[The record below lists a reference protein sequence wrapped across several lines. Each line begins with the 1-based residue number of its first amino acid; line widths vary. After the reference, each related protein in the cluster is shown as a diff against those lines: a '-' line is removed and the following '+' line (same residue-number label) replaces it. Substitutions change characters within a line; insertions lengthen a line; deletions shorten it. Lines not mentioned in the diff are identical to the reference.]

1 MPRHRPDERWLLV
14 NFVFCHPVGHLIE
27 ALHYCHGYHYAD
39 PELRIALA
47 LNADTPT
54 ELAALCP
61 FVSEVYPVRIDV
73 FDAGQDLAS
82 LDAIP
87 TGWRWV
93 VDDARGHLGNMRQ
106 VFPGLASY
114 YDRARARFASL
125 GSQAGV
131 AGEAPPASR
140 PRARSP
146 VSDFRPW

>member
-1 MPRHRPDERWLLV
+1 MSGGCWSTSSSAIRSAISSRRFTTATATTTPIPS
-14 NFVFCHPVGHLIE
+14 
-27 ALHYCHGYHYAD
+27 
-39 PELRIALA
+39 IALA